1 MSSSGGGTPKFT
13 HLLAGVALA
22 ACLPSTAATAADA
35 PHATVYFNDPALKTA
50 AGVKTL
56 DTRLRRAIESVC
68 GGSPRGG
75 HLENLYSRRCREE
88 TLADVTPARDSAIR
102 LAQTEGSVLVTQ
114 LEVKVVP
121 FD

>member
-1 MSSSGGGTPKFT
+1 MIKFT

-22 ACLPSTAATAADA
+22 ACLPSTDVTAADA
-35 PHATVYFNDPALKTA
+35 PRATVYFNDLNLKTA

-56 DTRLRRAIESVC
+56 DTRLRRAIKSVC

-88 TLADVTPARDSAIR
+88 TLADVAPARDSAIR
-102 LAQTEGSVLVTQ
+102 LARTDGSVLVTQ
-114 LEVKVVP
+114 LELKAVA